1 MPNKCHPFPN
11 NCCLKCRYGKLV
23 RQEQVRCLNEN
34 SEYYKTS
41 NYKKHCC
48 DAFIKDPI
56 MR

>member
-1 MPNKCHPFPN
+1 MPNKCHPFPD
-11 NCCLKCRYGKLV
+11 NCCLRCKYGKLL
-23 RQEQVRCLNEN
+23 RREQVRCLNEN

-48 DAFIKDPI
+48 DTFIKDPI